1 MRNTMS
7 VAVNANNAETPWG
20 DLGCC
25 AIKLRKLLK
34 RVISLC
40 VHCDP
45 GGATPFCAMQKWKAQ
60 ALLQGQARGLRLLTI
75 RLKRNLS

>member
-45 GGATPFCAMQKWKAQ
+45 GDATPF
-60 ALLQGQARGLRLLTI
+60 
-75 RLKRNLS
+75 